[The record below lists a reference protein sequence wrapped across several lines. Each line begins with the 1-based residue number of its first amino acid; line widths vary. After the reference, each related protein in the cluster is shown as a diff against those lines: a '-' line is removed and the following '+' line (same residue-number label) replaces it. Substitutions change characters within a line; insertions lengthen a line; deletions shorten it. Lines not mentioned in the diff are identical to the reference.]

1 VPGNCIQKYGNQLA
15 ELFETGKLRL
25 IILDFD
31 GVIVESND
39 IKDRVFRKIFD
50 GFPEYSEELWQYHR
64 TYVSVSRYQKFDYLL
79 EKIGRKDD
87 RSFKTE
93 LLNSFSSHTLELMKT
108 VPFVKGAKEFLDR
121 LSVKLP
127 LYLASVTPIED
138 LDIILDNLGIGS
150 YFKAVYGCPPW
161 TKPNAVRDILKRENT
176 NAESA
181 VLIGDSYGD
190 QRAAKETGVQF
201 IGRDS
206 GLGFEEPYPSI
217 VVPDLDGLLK
227 LF

>member
-1 VPGNCIQKYGNQLA
+1 LA
-15 ELFETGKLRL
+15 ELFDSRKIQL

-39 IKDRVFRKIFD
+39 IKDRVFRNIFD
-50 GFPEYSEELWQYHR
+50 RFPQYSEELWQYHK
-64 TYVSVSRYQKFDYLL
+64 THVSVSRHQKFDHLL

-87 RSFKTE
+87 VVLKTE
-93 LLNSFSSHTLELMKT
+93 LLKSFSFRTLELMKT
-108 VPFVKGAKEFLDR
+108 VPFVKGAKEFLDH
-121 LSVKLP
+121 LSGKIP

-138 LDIILDNLGIGS
+138 LGLILNNLDIRS

-161 TKPNAVRDILKRENT
+161 TKSNALKDILKQEN
-176 NAESA
+176 AAAGSV

-190 QRAAKETGVQF
+190 QRAAKETGIQF

-206 GLGFEEPYPSI
+206 GLDFEEPYPLW
-217 VVPDLDGLLK
+217 VVPDLSGLSGYFIK
-227 LF
+227 

>member
-1 VPGNCIQKYGNQLA
+1 LA
-15 ELFETGKLRL
+15 ELFDAGKLQL

-50 GFPEYSEELWQYHR
+50 RFPEYREELWQYHKNHI
-64 TYVSVSRYQKFDYLL
+64 SVSRYEKFDHLL

-87 RSFKTE
+87 LGFKTE
-93 LLNSFSSHTLELMKT
+93 LLNSFSFNTMELMKT
-108 VPFVKGAKEFLDR
+108 VPFVKGAKEFLDH
-121 LSVKLP
+121 LFGKLP
-127 LYLASVTPIED
+127 LYLASVTPIDD
-138 LDIILDNLGIGS
+138 LDIILDNLGIRS

-161 TKPNAVRDILKRENT
+161 TKPNAVRDILQRENAK
-176 NAESA
+176 AELA

-190 QRAAKETGVQF
+190 QRAAKETGIQF
-201 IGRDS
+201 IGRNS
-206 GLGFEEPYPSI
+206 GLGFRKPHPSI
-217 VVPDLDGLLK
+217 VVHDLEELFK